1 MVEVT
6 STVGHLR
13 VHEPHSLIMTQD
25 EGPTAGLPWDKPHI
39 GHRWIPLD
47 LVFFFFLFLK
57 GIVPGQL
64 GWACG
69 VPRGLMLN
77 TTI

>member
-13 VHEPHSLIMTQD
+13 VHEPHSPIMTQD

-47 LVFFFFLFLK
+47 LVFFFLLFFKVLYL
-57 GIVPGQL
+57 GSWGGLAGSPGDL
-64 GWACG
+64 C
-69 VPRGLMLN
+69 
-77 TTI
+77 